1 MGSDDV
7 DVVVIGAGLAGLSA
21 AHYLERAGKC
31 VAVLEA
37 SEAVGGRVHTDH
49 IDGFLLDRGF
59 QVINP
64 WYPDFRKLALDLD
77 LAPLGAAVSVAMQNS
92 RSMVGDPRRAPLS
105 AFSSLSTVTGTLAEK
120 ARLGLY
126 VFHLLTSSLA
136 DITEQDDSD
145 FASALSSDQGCAIG
159 DRC

>member
-92 RSMVGDPRRAPLS
+92 RFRQCVIKCWRRRATLRS
-105 AFSSLSTVTGTLAEK
+105 HTQAISRRSLS
-120 ARLGLY
+120 
-126 VFHLLTSSLA
+126 
-136 DITEQDDSD
+136 
-145 FASALSSDQGCAIG
+145 
-159 DRC
+159 